1 VRNHDEHDL
10 LFEEEEDDLLDD
22 PRDRDD
28 LETDEQEDDITAGG
42 GSSTLPSPPTRL
54 SSLRPDQLWLT
65 GGALVASGIADV
77 AMHFDKTGVF
87 FGLVAVGVV
96 ARHSNDILDHLVPG
110 RDAERVRAL
119 TARVVDRVLP
129 VQAEEE
135 TEDERH
141 DNEQAVG
148 AKLQRLLGVRRRR
161 EEPMEEDAD
170 FASDEQPEVEGQH
183 NRPRHTTEDHL
194 DLGPNFQPHASS
206 ILSKRIGLFGIP
218 GSGKTNGLTVFLEEL
233 GRLRDIG
240 VPFVLADTEGE
251 YDVLHH
257 PAYLLRP
264 YKAGIHNVRGDN
276 AFAFG
281 QAVLERGRQVI
292 LNLQSYDDDNEAAL
306 VMIEIIRGMRS
317 WAEARPNDERATCM
331 FILDEASIWLPQRQ
345 EESALSKEK
354 DAAGQTLLA
363 RLQQAFFG
371 TVVRRGRKRGIGFLF
386 ATQRPADL
394 DKRCISCDWLILFR
408 QTFPNDLNKYAELG
422 VPKDVA
428 QSLAPGEAMVIDP
441 KGHRHVQQFRQ
452 RHSPDRSQSP
462 GLASLERHAARWR
475 QQSEPEERNEEERVE
490 QDTTMP
496 QRQATGDVVSPPSN
510 VTPLPT
516 PVLPD
521 KGPRAEEID
530 LAAAIALWN
539 CGYNSERKLMKA
551 FHLTLHQARRLSK
564 MIEEQAST
572 SLSEH
577 TPD

>member
-1 VRNHDEHDL
+1 VRNNDEHDL
-10 LFEEEEDDLLDD
+10 LFEKDEDDLLDEQQN
-22 PRDRDD
+22 RDD
-28 LETDEQEDDITAGG
+28 LEPDEQEDDTTGG
-42 GSSTLPSPPTRL
+42 GSSTLPSPHVHL

-65 GGALVASGIADV
+65 GSALVASGIADV

-87 FGLVAVGVV
+87 FGLIAVGVV

-129 VQAEEE
+129 MQAEGQVEQ
-135 TEDERH
+135 TEDE
-141 DNEQAVG
+141 QAVN
-148 AKLQRLLGVRRRR
+148 AKLQRLLGVRHLMSRGHRVEEDGDFTACEQQEEVQRIRR
-161 EEPMEEDAD
+161 EVMD
-170 FASDEQPEVEGQH
+170 
-183 NRPRHTTEDHL
+183 DHL
-194 DLGPNFQPHASS
+194 DLGSNFQPHASS

-233 GRLRDIG
+233 GRLRQIG

-281 QAVLERGRQVI
+281 QTVLERGRQVI

-306 VMIEIIRGMRS
+306 VMIEIIRGMRA

-345 EESALSKEK
+345 EESSLSKEK

-428 QSLAPGEAMVIDP
+428 QALAPGEAMVIDP
-441 KGHRHVQQFRQ
+441 QGRRHVQQFRQ

-462 GLASLERHAARWR
+462 GLASLERHAARWA
-475 QQSEPEERNEEERVE
+475 QQPEQEEDGDLARVE
-490 QDTTMP
+490 QDATMSQRRRSGELP
-496 QRQATGDVVSPPSN
+496 QPPSN
-510 VTPLPT
+510 ITPLPT
-516 PVLPD
+516 PVLPE
-521 KGPRAEEID
+521 KGPRAEDID

-551 FHLTLHQARRLSK
+551 FRLTQHQAGRL
-564 MIEEQAST
+564 IERIKAQAGQGAT
-572 SLSEH
+572 NE
-577 TPD
+577 

>member
-1 VRNHDEHDL
+1 MRKNDEHDL
-10 LFEEEEDDLLDD
+10 LFEEEEDDLLDEQ
-22 PRDRDD
+22 RDRDD
-28 LETDEQEDDITAGG
+28 LEPDEQEDDTTAGG
-42 GSSTLPSPPTRL
+42 GSSTLPSPHVRL

-110 RDAERVRAL
+110 RDVERVRAL
-119 TARVVDRVLP
+119 TAQVVDRVLP
-129 VQAEEE
+129 VQADEE
-135 TEDERH
+135 EDERH
-141 DNEQAVG
+141 EEQAVG

-161 EEPMEEDAD
+161 EEPEEEEEAQHTHPRTMAD
-170 FASDEQPEVEGQH
+170 
-183 NRPRHTTEDHL
+183 DHL

-233 GRLRDIG
+233 GRLRQIG

-257 PAYLLRP
+257 PDYLLRP

-345 EESALSKEK
+345 EESSLSKEK

-428 QSLAPGEAMVIDP
+428 QALAPGEAMVIDP
-441 KGHRHVQQFRQ
+441 KGRRHVQQFRQ

-462 GLASLERHAARWR
+462 GLASLERHATRWA
-475 QQSEPEERNEEERVE
+475 QQPEQEEDDREEP
-490 QDTTMP
+490 DASMS
-496 QRQATGDVVSPPSN
+496 QRQTTGDVAPPPSN

-516 PVLPD
+516 PVLPE

-564 MIEEQAST
+564 MIEEQADKPA
-572 SLSEH
+572 SERA
-577 TPD
+577 TD